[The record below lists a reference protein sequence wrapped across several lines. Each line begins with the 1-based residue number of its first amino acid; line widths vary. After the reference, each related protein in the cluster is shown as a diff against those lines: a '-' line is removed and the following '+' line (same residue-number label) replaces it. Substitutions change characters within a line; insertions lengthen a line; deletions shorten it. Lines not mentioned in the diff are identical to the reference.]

1 MGVALVSLLL
11 SWSSLL
17 GLADDLVVLDRV
29 FLDGAAFTTGDFL
42 ADAVTAFCNVDGAI
56 LTGVFFL

>member
-1 MGVALVSLLL
+1 MGVAPVSLLL

-29 FLDGAAFTTGDFL
+29 FVDGAAFTTGGFL
-42 ADAVTAFCNVDGAI
+42 ADVVTAFCDVDG
-56 LTGVFFL
+56 VFLIGFFF